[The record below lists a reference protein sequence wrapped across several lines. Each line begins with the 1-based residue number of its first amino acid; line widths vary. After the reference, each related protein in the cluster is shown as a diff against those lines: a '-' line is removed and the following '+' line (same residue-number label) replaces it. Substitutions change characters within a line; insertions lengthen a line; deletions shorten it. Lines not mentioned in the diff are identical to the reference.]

1 MTDEVIVNLADA
13 EVIGF
18 APLGE
23 VFSAARNAKK
33 LALKD
38 VSNNLRLS
46 IKQIEALENNNF
58 SSLPPAVIT
67 RGFIRNYARF
77 LELDA
82 EPLLASYRARM
93 PDASPSTLSVKT
105 SMNQVM
111 PGKEGSSISKFIL
124 LGSLV
129 FLAVI
134 AWVYYIHYMQ
144 KSVHKVAENVVTA
157 VVETPA
163 QEAAAL
169 PEVALPAA
177 ERLAQ
182 VDTNNEAIANVS
194 ETTVGDVKEMPNQ
207 AAPNAVVALSKPEQ
221 IHPPVNGSAL
231 STQSSQL
238 PKETTVDF
246 NTLKEKAAKTV
257 PTTVSAKVT
266 SPEVKVLDLTKS
278 GLKPD
283 ASIAAIKGVNVS
295 VTEQTWMRATDKT
308 GAVVYE
314 KILQPNSEDGFNGL
328 PPFKLLIGNA
338 KATKLTFLGKSI
350 DLSDKTKNNVARLTL
365 E

>member
-1 MTDEVIVNLADA
+1 MTDEVIVNLA
-13 EVIGF
+13 ETEMIGF

-23 VFSAARNAKK
+23 VFSEARNAKK

-46 IKQIEALENNNF
+46 IKQIDALENNDF

-93 PDASPSTLSVKT
+93 PDASPSTLIVKT

-111 PGKEGSSISKFIL
+111 TGKEGSSLSKFIL
-124 LGSLV
+124 LGGLAL
-129 FLAVI
+129 LAVA
-134 AWVYYIHYMQ
+134 AWFYYINYMQ
-144 KSVHKVAENVVTA
+144 KSAHHVTENVASTA
-157 VVETPA
+157 VEVAPEVAT
-163 QEAAAL
+163 L

-182 VDTNNEAIANVS
+182 ADAEAALS
-194 ETTVGDVKEMPNQ
+194 APAATVGDVKEMPNQ
-207 AAPNAVVALSKPEQ
+207 ATPSAAAALPQVDQAHQVPANGPAV
-221 IHPPVNGSAL
+221 
-231 STQSSQL
+231 STQNLQL

-246 NTLKEKAAKTV
+246 NTLKENAARTA
-257 PTTVSAKVT
+257 PATASAKAVST
-266 SPEVKVLDLTKS
+266 EVKMPELAKS

-283 ASIAAIKGVNVS
+283 SSIAAIKGVNIA
-295 VTEQTWMRATDKT
+295 VTEQTWVRVTDKS

-314 KILQPNSEDGFNGL
+314 KMLQPNSEDGFNGL
-328 PPFKLLIGNA
+328 PPFKVLIGNA
-338 KATKLTFLGKSI
+338 KATKLTFLGQNV